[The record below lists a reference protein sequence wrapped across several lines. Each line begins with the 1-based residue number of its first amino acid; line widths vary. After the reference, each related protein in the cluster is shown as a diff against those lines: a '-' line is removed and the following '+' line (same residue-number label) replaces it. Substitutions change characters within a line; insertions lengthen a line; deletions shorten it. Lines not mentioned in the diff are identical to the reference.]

1 MNCRCRLVRLPVQP
15 ASRSIVGM
23 SHPQFALFVSCVE
36 GSLVTRY
43 GTRTFIGAERRADD
57 PRVVDYHPEHVVA
70 IPHDEFRK
78 YRREYL
84 RALREGSL
92 VERTAAQWDA
102 QNRQSAPAEETNDD
116 TDSGGGTRRARL
128 KAPENKPHDDPARRR
143 TGD

>member
-1 MNCRCRLVRLPVQP
+1 MPHCRCKLVRLPVQP

-23 SHPQFALFVSCVE
+23 SQLSQFALFVSCVE

-43 GTRTFIGAERRADD
+43 GTRTFIGAERRTDD
-57 PRVVDYHPEHVVA
+57 PRQIDYHPEQVVA
-70 IPHDEFRK
+70 IPHDEHRR

-92 VERTAAQWDA
+92 VERTEDEWQQ
-102 QNRQSAPAEETNDD
+102 QNRQDEPSAAGEAHPARHRKRSELT
-116 TDSGGGTRRARL
+116 
-128 KAPENKPHDDPARRR
+128 PHDDPARRR